1 MGAISQKSAVAD
13 ALSTTARLWSVAL
26 QNVTTSG
33 HGSAL
38 NQLDGIHS
46 IQNGYHQ
53 PYTLASCEYDVI
65 RDPNDQ
71 SPVGFPPT
79 PGLWTPS
86 PKYNDSILYGTNSDG
101 FIISR
106 DAVVYAGLTKSDIL
120 MTPGPLGE
128 NRLRW
133 VELPQDGFN
142 GSTIGA
148 VVLLPRFPE
157 ESIQDLIMCTVG
169 AGWGT
174 SRLNVS
180 TRLGVPNTVLSEPA
194 LKDNKYSS
202 PVPDDPE
209 TKAALSQGSQTADT
223 YVFYGYPFFPQRK
236 VTVSEEWAEYL
247 NPSII
252 GLNTTIF
259 NHLMSSGSTVLDDAQ
274 IASIILASLLA
285 NGLSNIG
292 SDTHLQGD
300 LKEIVNADGSIGIDG
315 AYWFSGK
322 GNVMTVDPVES
333 KDWVKLHVDSTIE
346 GYAYN
351 IRGASSKVAICF
363 LLLYCMV
370 ALTHTFYS
378 IISGVSSTC
387 WDSIGEVT
395 ALAMNSTPT
404 TVLRNTC
411 AGISEL
417 RIYKLPVRVL
427 AMRDEEGDGEH
438 LELVFGNGMD
448 EKIIEKKTIKKNRVY
463 GTMAAQEKHEKFS

>member
-1 MGAISQKSAVAD
+1 
-13 ALSTTARLWSVAL
+13 
-26 QNVTTSG
+26 
-33 HGSAL
+33 
-38 NQLDGIHS
+38 
-46 IQNGYHQ
+46 
-53 PYTLASCEYDVI
+53 
-65 RDPNDQ
+65 
-71 SPVGFPPT
+71 
-79 PGLWTPS
+79 
-86 PKYNDSILYGTNSDG
+86 
-101 FIISR
+101 
-106 DAVVYAGLTKSDIL
+106 

-128 NRLRW
+128 NRLKW

-148 VVLLPRFPE
+148 VVLLPHFPDE
-157 ESIQDLIMCTVG
+157 ISQDLVVCTVC

-174 SRLNVS
+174 SRLNDS
-180 TRLGVPNTVLSEPA
+180 TRLGVSNTVLSEPT
-194 LKDNKYSS
+194 LKDDNYSS
-202 PVPDDPE
+202 PAPEDPT
-209 TKAALSQGSQTADT
+209 TKAGLFQGPQIEGS
-223 YVFYGYPFFPQRK
+223 YGFYGYPFFPQRK

-252 GLNTTIF
+252 GLNTTVF
-259 NHLMSSGSTVLDDAQ
+259 NHLMTSGSTVLDDAQ
-274 IASIILASLLA
+274 TASIILSSLLA

-300 LKEIVNADGSIGIDG
+300 LKEIVNADGSVGIDG

-322 GNVMTVDPVES
+322 GNVITVDPVES
-333 KDWVKLHVDSTIE
+333 KDWVKFHVDSTIE

-351 IRGASSKVAICF
+351 IRGASPRVAICF
-363 LLLYCMV
+363 LLLYCIV

-438 LELVFGNGMD
+438 LELVLGNGMD
-448 EKIIEKKTIKKNRVY
+448 EKVIEEKTIKKNRVY
-463 GTMAAQEKHEKFS
+463 GTMAAQEKHEKLS